1 MRPDACHFD
10 AGDWQ
15 AFTSLLAKR
24 WHVDWS
30 GYKQAQ
36 LQRRTRGFLAYE
48 GLPSLRALAAKV
60 ASDGALVARLHS
72 YLTIHVTEFFRDP
85 DFWRR
90 LGRLL
95 QSRPAGELRAWSAGT
110 AWGAEAVSLG
120 LLCEQLNLCYT
131 ILATDNDADTI
142 TAARTFEYP
151 AAVAAA
157 LPTALR
163 SALQPGGPGQVRLA
177 PRIASRIT
185 FRVHHLLRDPFP
197 TGPFD
202 LILCRN
208 VLIYFEPPTRLEAI
222 GRFTTGLAENGILGL
237 GATEALLECH
247 QFGLVNV
254 APSLY
259 QKR

>member
-36 LQRRTRGFLAYE
+36 LQRRTHGFLAYE
-48 GLPSLRALAAKV
+48 GFPSLRALAAK
-60 ASDGALVARLHS
+60 AATDGALVARLHS

-95 QSRPAGELRAWSAGT
+95 QSRPARELRAWSAGT

-120 LLCEQLNLCYT
+120 LLCEQLHLNYT

-142 TAARTFEYP
+142 KAARTLEYP
-151 AAVAAA
+151 AGVAAA

-163 SALQPGGPGQVRLA
+163 AQLQPSGPDRVRVPA
-177 PRIASRIT
+177 RIASHVT
-185 FRVHHLLRDPFP
+185 FRVHHLLRDAFP
-197 TGPFD
+197 VGPFD
-202 LILCRN
+202 LVLCRN
-208 VLIYFEPPTRLEAI
+208 VLIYFESPARREAI
-222 GRFTTGLAENGILGL
+222 GRFTAGLADNGILGL

-259 QKR
+259 QKA